1 VKPLFT
7 ALLSGLL
14 FGVGLCIS
22 GMTDPKNVIAFLDVT
37 GHWSPKLAGVM
48 LGAVSVHAAWLR
60 WGTRRAPGVA
70 LSLAPSGRVNAA
82 LLGGAALF
90 GVGWG
95 LAGYCPGPAIVALG
109 SGAIAPLVFV
119 SAMLAGMALNHV
131 LGRQPSQ
138 RDQSRSAVL
147 STNR

>member
-1 VKPLFT
+1 MKPLLS

-14 FGVGLCIS
+14 FGVGLCLS
-22 GMTDPKNVIAFLDVT
+22 GMTDPHNVLAFLDVA

-48 LGAVSVHAAWLR
+48 LGAVLVHGAWLR
-60 WGTRRAPGVA
+60 WGTRRAPSA
-70 LSLAPSGRVNAA
+70 SFSLAPSGRVNAA

-119 SAMLAGMALNHV
+119 AAMLAGMALNHV
-131 LGRQPSQ
+131 LNRQPSQ
-138 RDQSRSAVL
+138 RDEARSAVL